1 MLQTRNFIAIT
12 AGAAASAFLALL
24 ASSPTAA
31 ADPTEP
37 PGQGKPNTE
46 RRAEQANPAPAAMAA
61 EQPKSAHAASVPES
75 LKTTAMYMKAIPA
88 TPALVLQ
95 STSAF
100 VTGTMA
106 TPAEILVASAQA
118 LGAFGIK

>member
-1 MLQTRNFIAIT
+1 MSLTKSFIAYT
-12 AGAAASAFLALL
+12 AGAAASLFLAML
-24 ASSPTAA
+24 ASSPIAA
-31 ADPTEP
+31 ADPAAP
-37 PGQGKPNTE
+37 P
-46 RRAEQANPAPAAMAA
+46 NPAASQQKP
-61 EQPKSAHAASVPES
+61 ASVPET
-75 LKTTAMYMKAIPA
+75 LKTTAMYMKAVPA

-100 VTGTMA
+100 VTGAAA

>member
-1 MLQTRNFIAIT
+1 MSQTKNFIVFT
-12 AGAAASAFLALL
+12 AGAAASVFLALL
-24 ASSPTAA
+24 VSSPIAS
-31 ADPTEP
+31 ADSTSP
-37 PGQGKPNTE
+37 PSSGTSSSEK
-46 RRAEQANPAPAAMAA
+46 PAAP
-61 EQPKSAHAASVPES
+61 QQKPVSVPES

-100 VTGTMA
+100 VTGAAA

-118 LGAFGIK
+118 LGAFGVK

>member
-1 MLQTRNFIAIT
+1 MSKTKNFIGFA
-12 AGAAASAFLALL
+12 AGAAASVFLALL
-24 ASSPTAA
+24 ASSPIAA
-31 ADPTEP
+31 ADSTAP
-37 PGQGKPNTE
+37 PAPG
-46 RRAEQANPAPAAMAA
+46 APAAEKPAP
-61 EQPKSAHAASVPES
+61 QPKPASVPES

-100 VTGTMA
+100 VTGAAA

-118 LGAFGIK
+118 LGALGMK